1 MNGCS
6 KGWGLGK
13 KNRNDI
19 RQSVCVKNGL
29 AVSISLFFIL
39 GEALCIAF
47 HDIFPGADGVE
58 QAIIGGYAKIDRI
71 NDCICVRI
79 KKYGYGIARVAG
91 TVDDAMYS
99 WGKPLVAPSRQK
111 ITDIADQR
119 AGDRW
124 RFDPVAWF
132 RPYL

>member
-1 MNGCS
+1 M
-6 KGWGLGK
+6 GK

-79 KKYGYGIARVAG
+79 KKYGYGIARYSIPVFFDPHTD
-91 TVDDAMYS
+91 TVIDPVDLGIS
-99 WGKPLVAPSRQK
+99 
-111 ITDIADQR
+111 ADNSL
-119 AGDRW
+119 
-124 RFDPVAWF
+124 FDPVRTGEYIMERNTKSFAQ
-132 RPYL
+132 YKK